1 MRNAL
6 ENHDPKETTSHLRDL
21 AEKKRDERIMELWR
35 NDLEKPSVYEM
46 VNKMRKQ
53 HEEENKQSSK
63 FIAMLNSIEAGQ
75 GVTPDAVPAIMDHSE
90 SIPTHPVTSANY
102 SQLNVTSSRK
112 PLKSG
117 SQMAMSKTIQANVGR
132 AKFASGGDEPVYRPF
147 KAR

>member
-1 MRNAL
+1 
-6 ENHDPKETTSHLRDL
+6 
-21 AEKKRDERIMELWR
+21 
-35 NDLEKPSVYEM
+35 
-46 VNKMRKQ
+46 
-53 HEEENKQSSK
+53 
-63 FIAMLNSIEAGQ
+63 MLNSIEAGQ